1 MKPTPVFAWITGQTT
16 NIGDSLLRRPYVAA
30 LVQIGPTELW
40 VRRAS
45 ADFLTGLDLPDG
57 IRVTHS
63 FFGWYA
69 RLLKSAASRR
79 TVLALNAGEVR
90 VRPAIAVLMFA
101 MGVGVS
107 FVRLRGGVAVWLGG
121 TVPASGRTGLLAPYR
136 WVARRTALQ
145 VWREAGPSVRIVP
158 GEVAPD
164 WAFATGSPRS
174 DWAGG
179 ESRTSIAFVV
189 RGDRDYP
196 SAEWLSWA
204 RRLIATRSLIPIAVV
219 QVEADRDIARRLA
232 NDLGGEVLSWDPGVS
247 HAAQEKLVRE
257 LYQRC
262 LVVVG
267 DRLHGLVLGATEGA
281 IPLGWVEASGGK
293 IAAHFDAAGLEFVGK
308 FEGKKFEDAPD
319 LGADDLARLA
329 GETAAG
335 IEASRVQLAELT
347 VRLAEVANPASSQNQ
362 KSAARV

>member
-1 MKPTPVFAWITGQTT
+1 MKPPPVFAWITGQAT

-30 LVQIGPTELW
+30 LSQIGPTELW

-45 ADFLTGLDLPDG
+45 PDFLTGLDLPEG
-57 IRVTHS
+57 VRVTHS
-63 FFGWYA
+63 FFAWYA
-69 RLLKSAASRR
+69 RLVKSALSQR

-90 VRPAIAVLMFA
+90 VRPAIAGLMFA

-107 FVRLRGGVAVWLGG
+107 LVRLRGGVAVWLGG
-121 TVPASGRTGLLAPYR
+121 TVPASGRTELLAPYR

-145 VWREAGPSVRIVP
+145 VWREAGPSVSIVP

-164 WAFATGSPRS
+164 WAFATGSRRS
-174 DWAGG
+174 DWAG
-179 ESRTSIAFVV
+179 EASRTCIALVV

-196 SAEWLSWA
+196 SAEWLSWV
-204 RRLIATRSLIPIAVV
+204 RRLIETRSLIPIAVV
-219 QVEADRDIARRLA
+219 QVEADRDVARRLA
-232 NDLGGEVLSWDPGVS
+232 NDLGGEVLYWDPGVS
-247 HAAQEKLVRE
+247 HAEQEKLVRE

-262 LVVVG
+262 LIVVG

-281 IPLGWVEASGGK
+281 IPLGWIEASRGK

-319 LGADDLARLA
+319 LSAEDLTQLAR
-329 GETAAG
+329 ETAAG
-335 IEASRVQLAELT
+335 IEASQVQLAELT
-347 VRLAEVANPASSQNQ
+347 VRLTQVAHGSSQHQN
-362 KSAARV
+362 SAACV

>member
-1 MKPTPVFAWITGQTT
+1 MKPPPVFAWITGETT

-30 LVQIGPTELW
+30 LSQIGPTELW

-45 ADFLTGLDLPDG
+45 ADFLTGLDVPAG
-57 IRVTHS
+57 VRVTHS
-63 FFGWYA
+63 FLGWYA
-69 RLLKSAASRR
+69 RLLKSALSRR

-90 VRPAIAVLMFA
+90 VRPAIAGLMFA
-101 MGVGVS
+101 LGVGVS
-107 FVRLRGGVAVWLGG
+107 LVRLRGGIAVWLGG
-121 TVPASGRTGLLAPYR
+121 TVPASDRTELLAPYR

-164 WAFATGSPRS
+164 WAFATGSLRS
-174 DWAGG
+174 DWAG
-179 ESRTSIAFVV
+179 EASRTSIAFVV

-204 RRLIATRSLIPIAVV
+204 RRLIATRSMLPIAVV
-219 QVEADRDIARRLA
+219 QVEADRDVARRLA
-232 NDLGGEVLSWDPGVS
+232 NDLGGEVLNWDPGVS

-262 LVVVG
+262 LIVIG

-281 IPLGWVEASGGK
+281 IPLGWVEASRGK

-319 LGADDLARLA
+319 LSAEDLTQLA
-329 GETAAG
+329 QVTAAG
-335 IEASRVQLAELT
+335 IDANRVQLAELT
-347 VRLAEVANPASSQNQ
+347 VRLAQVANHVSSQNQ
-362 KSAARV
+362 NSAALV